1 MIQIYQPDT
10 STFFPH
16 YRIFSLFAVYLCTS
30 ASAHAFIHK
39 HLMCVMSPPRAQG
52 EAVDQGER
60 AGTPMEPKIT
70 MSTHTSKRNEISS
83 VEARCSLCGVPAH
96 RLCCLCVSVGVMAS
110 VTGAFG
116 GEATEAS
123 QPACLAAITP
133 RAVSHFHA
141 SAFLRCERGGL
152 VGAKQSDSLTLS
164 FWVFAQRNTSKDC
177 KNKSKT
183 QLDHCA
189 QNPDC
194 DPGSPQGESLSLLG
208 LLPHHQLCIC
218 Q

>member
-30 ASAHAFIHK
+30 ASAHAFIHE
-39 HLMCVMSPPRAQG
+39 HLMCVTSPPRAQG

-96 RLCCLCVSVGVMAS
+96 RLCCLSVSVG
-110 VTGAFG
+110 
-116 GEATEAS
+116 
-123 QPACLAAITP
+123 CN
-133 RAVSHFHA
+133 
-141 SAFLRCERGGL
+141 GL
-152 VGAKQSDSLTLS
+152 SNGS
-164 FWVFAQRNTSKDC
+164 FWRRGDRSEPAR
-177 KNKSKT
+177 
-183 QLDHCA
+183 
-189 QNPDC
+189 
-194 DPGSPQGESLSLLG
+194 LLG
-208 LLPHHQLCIC
+208 SHYTALEHHEL
-218 Q
+218 